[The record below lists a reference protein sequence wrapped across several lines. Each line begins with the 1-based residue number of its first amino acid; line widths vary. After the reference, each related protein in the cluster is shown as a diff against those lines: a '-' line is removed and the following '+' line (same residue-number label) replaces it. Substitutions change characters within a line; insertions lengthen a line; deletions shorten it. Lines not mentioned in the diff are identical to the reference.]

1 MPQRLGAILAVA
13 FGVSLSVI
21 DGTVANVALPTI
33 GQQLGISAADSIWIV
48 NAYQLAIMVSLVA
61 FSALGDVVGY
71 RKVYIGGLMLFTV
84 ASVGCS
90 LSGSLQALVLAR
102 VMQGFGAAAITSVNT
117 SLIRFI
123 YPKARLGRGMGVN
136 ATVVA
141 TSSVAGPTLAAG
153 ILSAA
158 DWPWLFAVNVPIG
171 LAALAL
177 SRRFLPENPVRVRE
191 HRFDWRDAVMNAL
204 TFGLM
209 MASVEGFSHGL
220 DPRVLS
226 LGVAA
231 LIVVGFFFIRGQLRE
246 PYPILPFDLLR
257 IPIFSVSVA
266 TSVCSFLG
274 QMLAMVALPFY
285 LQQACGYNDVET
297 GLLLTAW
304 PAVIMVVAP
313 AAGLLVERIH
323 AGLLGGMGVLNGA
336 AHLAQRLA
344 RRAGR
349 FPACAAI
356 SVVCSMV
363 FCNQSTCAVVCN
375 QLLEDDYTKRGHGR
389 GEMALDIENS
399 GIVLSPLIP
408 WNISVSIPLA
418 MLGADMSAI
427 PYEILLYAIPLC
439 YWLTKRRVYPPK
451 GDDCYDTIAE
461 PLAHS

>member
-1 MPQRLGAILAVA
+1 MSYDLPALCTQVRRDILEMTHAAGSGHPGGSLSAVEIL
-13 FGVSLSVI
+13 VSLYFDQMKLDPAKPQWADRDRMILSK
-21 DGTVANVALPTI
+21 GH
-33 GQQLGISAADSIWIV
+33 AAPVLYS
-48 NAYQLAIMVSLVA
+48 
-61 FSALGDVVGY
+61 
-71 RKVYIGGLMLFTV
+71 
-84 ASVGCS
+84 
-90 LSGSLQALVLAR
+90 VLAR
-102 VMQGFGAAAITSVNT
+102 RGFFDPA
-117 SLIRFI
+117 L
-123 YPKARLGRGMGVN
+123 L
-136 ATVVA
+136 
-141 TSSVAGPTLAAG
+141 PTL
-153 ILSAA
+153 
-158 DWPWLFAVNVPIG
+158 
-171 LAALAL
+171 
-177 SRRFLPENPVRVRE
+177 
-191 HRFDWRDAVMNAL
+191 RDAVLGYLPAPGAL
-204 TFGLM
+204 
-209 MASVEGFSHGL
+209 H
-220 DPRVLS
+220 DVLS
-226 LGVAA
+226 G
-231 LIVVGFFFIRGQLRE
+231 GGMM
-246 PYPILPFDLLR
+246 
-257 IPIFSVSVA
+257 SMVSA
-266 TSVCSFLG
+266 TI
-274 QMLAMVALPFY
+274 M
-285 LQQACGYNDVET
+285 
-297 GLLLTAW
+297 
-304 PAVIMVVAP
+304 AVS
-313 AAGLLVERIH
+313 AGLY